1 METALVQAN
10 PQPPPGVRAADWER
24 VLAVRR
30 TDPLAQA
37 DDLRRLGPEVQAGEV
52 VASVDEIVVRRPE
65 KRRFLELGTAFV
77 RTARGYRYLSGSIE
91 LVLQQ
96 LFLLLS
102 LSGSLQTKI
111 TGWNERLPFPLR
123 DATAEPSAQRSICA
137 NS

>member
-1 METALVQAN
+1 
-10 PQPPPGVRAADWER
+10 
-24 VLAVRR
+24 
-30 TDPLAQA
+30 
-37 DDLRRLGPEVQAGEV
+37 LGPEVQAGEV

-77 RTARGYRYLSGSIE
+77 RTARSYRYLSGSIE